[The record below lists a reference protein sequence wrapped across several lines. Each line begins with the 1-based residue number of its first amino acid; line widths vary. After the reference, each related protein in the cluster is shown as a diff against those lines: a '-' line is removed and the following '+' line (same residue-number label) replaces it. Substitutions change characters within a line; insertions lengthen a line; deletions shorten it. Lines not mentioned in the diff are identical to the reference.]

1 LEAGKRTASEGASS
15 AVTMTA
21 TAAEAANDRTGQ
33 TIMGIN
39 KREEGKKVNSNINVT
54 PMVDVMLVLLIIFM
68 VITPMLNNKV
78 NVDLPI
84 ATAAVI
90 MENANK
96 EDAITVA
103 ITRDGKV
110 FLGADMINPDDLG
123 AKIASKLENKTD
135 KQVFLRADQRANY
148 GKVMNAV
155 DGIRTAGVSEL
166 GLLTEKRDSEDTVQ
180 K

>member
-1 LEAGKRTASEGASS
+1 
-15 AVTMTA
+15 
-21 TAAEAANDRTGQ
+21 
-33 TIMGIN
+33 MGIN

-103 ITRDGKV
+103 VTRDGKT
-110 FLGADMINPDDLG
+110 FLGADQVNPDQLG
-123 AKIASKLENKTD
+123 PKISAKLENKTD
-135 KQVFLRADQRANY
+135 KEVYLRADIRANY

-155 DGIRTAGVSEL
+155 DQIRTAGVSEL
-166 GLLTEKRDSEDTVQ
+166 GLLTEKRDNDEPVQ

>member
-1 LEAGKRTASEGASS
+1 
-15 AVTMTA
+15 MTA
-21 TAAEAANDRTGQ
+21 TTAQAANDRTGQ
-33 TIMGIN
+33 TIMGIV

-103 ITRDGKV
+103 VTRDGKT
-110 FLGADMINPDDLG
+110 FLGADQVNPDQLG
-123 AKIASKLENKTD
+123 PKISAKLENKTD
-135 KQVFLRADQRANY
+135 KEVYLRADQRANY

-155 DGIRTAGVSEL
+155 DQIRTAGVSEL
-166 GLLTEKRDSEDTVQ
+166 GLLTEKRDNDEPVQ

>member
-1 LEAGKRTASEGASS
+1 
-15 AVTMTA
+15 MTA

-78 NVDLPI
+78 NVDLPT

-90 MENANK
+90 MDNANK
-96 EDAITVA
+96 EDAVTVA
-103 ITRDGKV
+103 VTRDGRTY
-110 FLGADMINPDDLG
+110 LGGDQVNIDDLG
-123 AKIASKLENKTD
+123 SKISAKLENKAEGD
-135 KQVFLRADQRANY
+135 KEVYLRADIRANY
-148 GKVMNAV
+148 GKVMDTV
-155 DGIRTAGVSEL
+155 DQIRTAGVSQL
-166 GLLTEKRDSEDTVQ
+166 GLLTEKRELNETPPA
-180 K
+180 KK